1 MRASGEVTAV
11 DSWHSEERM
20 TTDDPQRALDDL
32 HATIALLLPET
43 YQASYETL
51 QPVSMRSAGL
61 VYDDDGRVA
70 WDRIWGGF
78 CDLAMAG
85 GPPHKGR
92 LLEPATREAVDAA
105 PERYDEVT
113 WEIRRG
119 ITMATDLRAT
129 ASMAPGWVDVDCYSD
144 AMAAWLVRAIVME
157 NVAATADGRRLRL
170 PARPDF
176 RLEKEIKN
184 VVTVIAK
191 TSHYWL
197 GHIMPPQQYAIGQC
211 LATLAATAPVVAPV
225 WLPDGSDPSAG
236 VTAALVD
243 RLHAVTG
250 VGAASPRQAGWLGV
264 ACPDVASAVW
274 MTRGLVAMNVLARRE
289 DMVLCVPV
297 NISADPQGD
306 RVAAAIARVH
316 HLAVARGVLT
326 TSAPSSLL

>member
-1 MRASGEVTAV
+1 V
-11 DSWHSEERM
+11 
-20 TTDDPQRALDDL
+20 TTDDMRQALDDL

-70 WDRIWGGF
+70 WDRIWGSF

-92 LLEPATREAVDAA
+92 LLEPATRAAVDAA

-113 WEIRRG
+113 FEIRRG
-119 ITMATDLRAT
+119 ITLATDLRAT
-129 ASMAPGWVDVDCYSD
+129 ASAAPGWVDVDCYSD

-157 NVAATADGRRLRL
+157 NVAASAEGRRLRL

-197 GHIMPPQQYAIGQC
+197 GHILPPQQYAIGQC
-211 LATLAATAPVVAPV
+211 LARLAETSPALAPV
-225 WLPDGSDPSAG
+225 WLPDGSDPAAG
-236 VTAALVD
+236 VTSALVE
-243 RLHAVTG
+243 RLRAVPD

-274 MTRGLVAMNVLARRE
+274 MTRALVAMNVLARRE
-289 DMVLCVPV
+289 ATVLCVPV
-297 NISADPQGD
+297 NVSTDPQGD
-306 RVAAAIARVH
+306 RVAAAIERVH
-316 HLAVARGVLT
+316 HLAAARGVLPAAVRGE
-326 TSAPSSLL
+326 TSR